1 MSELID
7 RALRTAPDTAEVLVG
22 EGVLAELPAV
32 FRRLFGDVPAIVV
45 ADGRTL
51 AAAGERVVGLLEAA
65 GVPQLEPY
73 VFPGEPELYA
83 RYENCD
89 LLRDALRPVDAV
101 AVAVG
106 SGTLND
112 LVKRACGELGRGYLV
127 VGTAA
132 SMDGYTAFGAS
143 IAYEG
148 FKQTLSC
155 PPPRAAICDLGVLA
169 AAPPAMTASGYGDLI
184 GKVPAGADWLLA
196 DALGVEPIHQG
207 AWDLVQGPLRHA
219 LARPADLPR
228 AEPGALADLTEGLVM
243 SGLAMQA
250 QRSSRPA
257 SGAEHQFSHLWE
269 MEGLGVDRT
278 PRRLPHGFKVGIGT
292 VAVAAL
298 YERLLERDLTA
309 LDVDAAVAGWPDR
322 EEAERRVRAM
332 HPAGGL
338 ADESVRLT
346 LDKWVPSERLRER
359 LERLRR
365 VWPELSER
373 LRAQLIPAAEL
384 QDMLRAAGAPAHP
397 AEIGL
402 DRGRF
407 RDTYQRA
414 RTIRNRYT
422 VLDTAFEAGLLSDLV
437 AELFA
442 PHGFWGRRAA

>member
-7 RALRTAPDTAEVLVG
+7 RALRTAPDTAEVVIAEGALDEVG
-22 EGVLAELPAV
+22 PMVT
-32 FRRLFGDVPAIVV
+32 RLFRGATAIVV
-45 ADGRTL
+45 GDGRTM
-51 AAAGERVVGLLEAA
+51 AAAGDRVVRALADA

-83 RYENCD
+83 RYENCE
-89 LLRDALRPVDAV
+89 LLRDALQPSDAV

-112 LVKRACGELGRGYLV
+112 IVKRACAELERGYLV

-143 IAYEG
+143 IVHDG

-155 PPPRAAICDLGVLA
+155 PPPRGAICDLTVMA

-184 GKVPAGADWLLA
+184 GKVPAGADWILA
-196 DALGVEPIHQG
+196 DALGVEPIHHD
-207 AWDLVQGPLRHA
+207 AWHLVQGPLRHA
-219 LARPADLPR
+219 LARPADLAR
-228 AEPGALADLTEGLVM
+228 AEVTAINDLAEGLVM
-243 SGLAMQA
+243 SGLGMQA
-250 QRSSRPA
+250 QGSSRPA

-269 MEGLGVDRT
+269 MEGLGIDRA

-298 YERLLERDLTA
+298 YERLLERDLGR
-309 LDVDAAVAGWPDR
+309 LDVDAAIAAWPGR
-322 EEAERRVRAM
+322 EEAERRVRVL
-332 HPAGGL
+332 HDSPTL

-346 LDKWVPSERLRER
+346 LEKWVGPAELRQRLDLFRR
-359 LERLRR
+359 LWPDLSRRL
-365 VWPELSER
+365 L
-373 LRAQLIPAAEL
+373 AQLLPAAEL
-384 QDMLRAAGAPAHP
+384 QDMLRAAGAPGHP

-402 DRGRF
+402 DGQRF
-407 RDTYQRA
+407 RDTYERA
-414 RTIRNRYT
+414 RTIRSRYT
-422 VLDTAFEAGLLSDLV
+422 VLDLVFEAGLLSDLV

-442 PHGFWGRRAA
+442 PDGFWGRQGG